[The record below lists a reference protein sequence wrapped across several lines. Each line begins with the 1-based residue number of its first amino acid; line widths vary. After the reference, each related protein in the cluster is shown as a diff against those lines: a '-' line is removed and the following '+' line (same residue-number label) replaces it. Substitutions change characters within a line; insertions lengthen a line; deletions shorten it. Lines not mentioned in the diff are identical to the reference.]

1 MITVANARHLPK
13 ETPDLI
19 RSLIARAIADVS
31 AVVEE
36 PVGSN
41 RGPIIDEYNRRA
53 GAPVASY
60 WCASAAGAWWVDCGM
75 PVPMGYASCDN
86 WMAWAKKT
94 GRWSLKPALGA
105 LVLYGKPGDANH
117 IGLISRV
124 SPLVLS
130 IEGNTTVEGGS
141 AELSRNGTAVSQK
154 VVNAADPVL
163 GYVLPL
169 LKGMP

>member
-1 MITVANARHLPK
+1 MITLPNARHLPAA
-13 ETPDLI
+13 TPPLI
-19 RSLIARAIADVS
+19 RALIARAIADVS

-36 PVGSN
+36 PLGSN
-41 RGPIIDEYNRRA
+41 RGAIIDEYNRRS
-53 GAPVASY
+53 GAPLGSY
-60 WCASAAGAWWVDCGM
+60 WCASAAGAWWVDCGL
-75 PVPMGYASCDN
+75 PVPAGYASCDN

-94 GRWSLKPALGA
+94 GRWSLGPALGA

-124 SPLVLS
+124 APVVLS

-154 VVNAADPVL
+154 VVNAADAVL

-169 LKGMP
+169 LKSVS